1 MRTRACAG
9 VASVAL
15 VAVALVGL
23 TACGDDDSP
32 AKGAKSGSAARTTTT
47 TTTAV
52 PGTADASAFEGL
64 TKADAI
70 AEAEAQN
77 RPWRIGREDDEQ
89 FPVTLDFNENRVTF
103 EIDDGTVTTATFG

>member
-1 MRTRACAG
+1 M
-9 VASVAL
+9 AL
-15 VAVALVGL
+15 AAVALVGL

-32 AKGAKSGSAARTTTT
+32 AKGAKSGSAARTT

-77 RPWRIGREDDEQ
+77 RPWRISREDDEE